1 MRVCLDTHRS
11 RDKEFPIMA
20 TMTRQHFAV
29 IATVLQERLE
39 TAQNADKYP
48 EAITAESVLEGVI
61 DQFAIVL
68 RHTNPNFNESKFLQA
83 CGRG

>member
-1 MRVCLDTHRS
+1 
-11 RDKEFPIMA
+11 MA

-29 IATVLQERLE
+29 IADVLKERLE
-39 TAQNADKYP
+39 TAQNADKEYP

-61 DQFAIVL
+61 EQFAIVL
-68 RHTNPNFNESKFLQA
+68 RGTNPNFNQSKFLQA

>member
-1 MRVCLDTHRS
+1 
-11 RDKEFPIMA
+11 MA

-29 IATVLQERLE
+29 IADVLKERLE
-39 TAQNADKYP
+39 TAQNADTEYP

-61 DQFAIVL
+61 EKFAIVL
-68 RHTNPNFNESKFLQA
+68 RGTNPNFNESKFLQA

>member
-1 MRVCLDTHRS
+1 
-11 RDKEFPIMA
+11 MA

-29 IATVLQERLE
+29 IADVLKERLE
-39 TAQNADKYP
+39 TAKQADQEYP

-61 DQFAIVL
+61 EAFAVVL
-68 RHTNPNFNESKFLQA
+68 PSTNSNFNPKTFLQA

>member
-1 MRVCLDTHRS
+1 
-11 RDKEFPIMA
+11 MA

-29 IATVLQERLE
+29 IADVLKERLA
-39 TAQNADKYP
+39 TAQQADTEYP

-61 DQFAIVL
+61 EQFAIVL
-68 RHTNPNFNESKFLQA
+68 RSTNPNFNETKFLQA

>member
-1 MRVCLDTHRS
+1 
-11 RDKEFPIMA
+11 MA

-29 IATVLQERLE
+29 IADVLKERLE
-39 TAQNADKYP
+39 TAKQADQEYT

-61 DQFAIVL
+61 EAFAVVL
-68 RHTNPNFNESKFLQA
+68 PSTNSNFNSSKFLQA

>member
-1 MRVCLDTHRS
+1 
-11 RDKEFPIMA
+11 MA

-29 IATVLQERLE
+29 IAEVLKERLE
-39 TAQNADKYP
+39 TAQQADTEYP

-61 DQFAIVL
+61 EAFAVVL
-68 RHTNPNFNESKFLQA
+68 PSTNPSFNKSRFLQA